1 MTTTGRNRGA
11 SGRVA
16 TPVSARQAST
26 ATQHRDL
33 RTGTPVWLLA
43 RRAPRV
49 PAPPLDR
56 ALQADC
62 VVIGA
67 GVTGALV
74 TDALLAAGR
83 RVVVL
88 DRRGPL
94 KGATPASTALLQF
107 ELDTPLRDLART
119 YGRDRAARVWWRS
132 ATAVSR
138 IRDRIA
144 DLDLR
149 CGFAERSVAY
159 LPGNLLDVAGLRE
172 EAALRAR
179 LGLRSRF
186 VDRTELEALTG
197 LDRPGA
203 IWSQGAGE
211 LDPVAFVGGLWRSCL
226 ARGAALHTPVDV
238 RDVDPGREMVRIET
252 DTGHPVHARHVV
264 FASGF
269 ELPKQARP
277 RGYKVISTWA
287 LATPPQRRAAP
298 WRSRCLIW
306 QAADPYLYARTT
318 PEGRIVA
325 GGEDEEFAD
334 EDARDAKIPRKTA
347 AVLRKLA
354 ALLPGIDAR
363 ADAAWAG
370 CFGASPNG
378 MPAIGRIP
386 GMNRCHAVL
395 GFGGNGIT
403 FSAIAAQIIARDVVG
418 VADPDADLFA
428 IRS

>member
-1 MTTTGRNRGA
+1 MPA
-11 SGRVA
+11 
-16 TPVSARQAST
+16 T

-33 RTGTPVWLLA
+33 RTGTPVWLDD
-43 RRAPRV
+43 RRPLRIRV
-49 PAPPLDR
+49 AGLDR
-56 ALQADC
+56 ALAADC
-62 VVIGA
+62 AVIGA

-74 TDALLAAGR
+74 TDALLTAGR

-107 ELDTPLRDLART
+107 ELDTPLTDLARAV
-119 YGRDRAARVWWRS
+119 GRERAARVWWRS
-132 ATAVSR
+132 AAAVSR
-138 IRDRIA
+138 IRERIA
-144 DLDLR
+144 DLGLR
-149 CGFAERSVAY
+149 CAFAERPVAY
-159 LPGNLLDVAGLRE
+159 LPGNLLDVAGLRA

-186 VDRTELEALTG
+186 ADRTDLRALTG

-203 IWSQGAGE
+203 IWSQGAAE

-226 ARGAALHTPVDV
+226 ARGAVLHAPVDV
-238 RDVDPGREMVRIET
+238 CGIDPGRDSVRLDT
-252 DTGHPVHARHVV
+252 DSGHPVHARHVV
-264 FASGF
+264 FATGF
-269 ELPKQARP
+269 ELPKPARP

-287 LATPPQRRAAP
+287 LATPPQRRVP

-306 QAADPYLYARTT
+306 EAADPYLYARTT
-318 PEGRIVA
+318 CDNRIVA

-334 EDARDAKIPRKTA
+334 EATRDAAIPRKTA
-347 AVLRKLA
+347 AILAKLSR
-354 ALLPGIDAR
+354 LVPGITAR
-363 ADAAWAG
+363 AGTAWAG
-370 CFGASPNG
+370 CFGTSPNG

-403 FSAIAAQIIARDVVG
+403 FSAIAARMIARDIDG
-418 VADPDADLFA
+418 IADPDADLFA